1 MPARRNRSGSSDA
14 QNICK
19 GRGDPEARVPAAEA
33 EGKVGTLKPS
43 ARRNP
48 HLEERPLVP
57 AKQKVLEGSPGTVI
71 DPLVLSPRQAY
82 SIQDWRGASD
92 TRQTYVHLLGM
103 NRVAC
108 TAGPCQEC
116 VTCKAYAGVSLA
128 RTYLVEGGELVEH
141 GVLDLA
147 QSVGAQ
153 VRWKVLT
160 DTILCTQRQVGSFGG
175 GGGSCRWG
183 GQTTAATDTEKWA
196 DGARGARRRPLP
208 SDRPGCRGGGTRAGT
223 RCPRTAAGACR

>member
-1 MPARRNRSGSSDA
+1 
-14 QNICK
+14 
-19 GRGDPEARVPAAEA
+19 
-33 EGKVGTLKPS
+33 
-43 ARRNP
+43 
-48 HLEERPLVP
+48 
-57 AKQKVLEGSPGTVI
+57 
-71 DPLVLSPRQAY
+71 
-82 SIQDWRGASD
+82 
-92 TRQTYVHLLGM
+92 VHLLGM

-108 TAGPCQEC
+108 TAEPCQEC